1 MDDLKNLIRIPK
13 TLQGFTAQES
23 GMSPLSD
30 DCTFGWENCDLVCQS
45 SCNTSDEGC
54 TGCQTCQNSCQ
65 AGTSCQTSCELS
77 CQSQS
82 SGDANASFD
91 VSVQSVTTTSI
102 VLNVII
108 SVSSGTVHTTYEY
121 SGGSDSGTA
130 TGNSTSSD
138 QNWVKTL
145 SGLTPGTTYTI
156 TVDLVDSNTGRILQ
170 TVTLNATTEKD
181 GQAVTLWS
189 WSASNGSASA
199 SQTQAA
205 RDAVAGH
212 GAVEDFSHL
221 VWNDMVD
228 KVAEMRNAAGLS
240 PVWNPTYLTQSNTK
254 MSSTDK
260 TMTAARYNSLRYN
273 IGLYKSFADSADS
286 LINYDSV
293 VAVKNPGDDVIGSDF
308 LDLMTGL
315 NAAIRQVNSI

>member
-1 MDDLKNLIRIPK
+1 MLDKIKLLSSIDDLPEVLSESAIAS
-13 TLQGFTAQES
+13 FTARA
-23 GMSPLSD
+23 G
-30 DCTFGWENCDLVCQS
+30 C
-45 SCNTSDEGC
+45 TSDSKDC
-54 TGCQTCQNSCQ
+54 KTD
-65 AGTSCQTSCELS
+65 GTSCTSDACSSDTCSSDGS
-77 CQSQS
+77 CGDT
-82 SGDANASFD
+82 SGGASASFD
-91 VSVQSVTTTSI
+91 VSVDYVTSTSI
-102 VLNVII
+102 VLSVII
-108 SVSSGTVHTTYEY
+108 SVSSGTVYTTYSY
-121 SGGSDSGTA
+121 SGGSDSGTS
-130 TGNSTSSD
+130 TGSSTSSD
-138 QNWVKTL
+138 KNWVKTL

-156 TVDLVDSNTGRILQ
+156 TARLIDSNTGRILQ

-308 LDLMTGL
+308 LDLMIGL
-315 NAAIRQVNSI
+315 NAAIEQVNAT